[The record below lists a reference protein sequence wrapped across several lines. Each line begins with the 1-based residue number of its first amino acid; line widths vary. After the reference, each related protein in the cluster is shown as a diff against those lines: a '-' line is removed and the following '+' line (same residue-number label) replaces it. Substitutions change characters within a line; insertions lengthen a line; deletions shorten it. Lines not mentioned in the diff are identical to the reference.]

1 MDNNKILI
9 IGLVVSIG
17 ILLVGIFAI
26 VPNLLKEDTILNF
39 NSASTLKEGDT
50 LAVVLV
56 DDNGN
61 PIAGEKV
68 NITVTDSNGSSDY
81 HSVPT
86 DASGNGK
93 LKLDK
98 GPGDYQITI
107 SYGGNNKYKESSASK
122 KIKIEEEQQEETVS
136 QTPSAYAYQ
145 SDGTPMYSQSE
156 VDNYML
162 NKYGMVDYHVGSNGY
177 IDMDEPGFD
186 DAGHYV
192 GY

>member
-9 IGLVVSIG
+9 IGLVVIIG

-81 HSVPT
+81 HSVLT

-122 KIKIEEEQQEETVS
+122 KIKIEEEQQEATASLKWTTTCSTSMVWWTTTLEATDTS
-136 QTPSAYAYQ
+136 TWTSLDLTMRDIT
-145 SDGTPMYSQSE
+145 SDIRYFIFSSC
-156 VDNYML
+156 
-162 NKYGMVDYHVGSNGY
+162 
-177 IDMDEPGFD
+177 
-186 DAGHYV
+186 
-192 GY
+192 